1 MLNEEGVDALT
12 SLGLTLVQSKIFL
25 ALSKTNYATISK
37 ISDLSKV
44 PRQDIY
50 RVVSELQKMS
60 LVEKILTKPV
70 RFQAVTMEEA
80 WKILLER
87 KKNEYDRLKHIQKEF
102 LREFNK
108 ETQISVPED
117 EHQFSIIKGKEALF
131 KVIKESMSKSKKSV
145 DVVTTQKRFLQ
156 SVNYL
161 DSLYTQ
167 KLCEGV
173 TCRVVTEK
181 SVDEKAFIYSV
192 KDIYNSPHLELRY
205 TLNPPKAIAVLF
217 DQKLAL
223 VALNVNEALLK
234 SPIICTTNEAF
245 LTMFQAYFEKTWNTG
260 IPYKKGCSSVAV
272 DQKLTF

>member
-87 KKNEYDRLKHIQKEF
+87 KKNEYDRLKRVQKEF
-102 LREFNK
+102 LREFN
-108 ETQISVPED
+108 
-117 EHQFSIIKGKEALF
+117 
-131 KVIKESMSKSKKSV
+131 
-145 DVVTTQKRFLQ
+145 
-156 SVNYL
+156 
-161 DSLYTQ
+161 
-167 KLCEGV
+167 
-173 TCRVVTEK
+173 
-181 SVDEKAFIYSV
+181 
-192 KDIYNSPHLELRY
+192 
-205 TLNPPKAIAVLF
+205 
-217 DQKLAL
+217 
-223 VALNVNEALLK
+223 
-234 SPIICTTNEAF
+234 
-245 LTMFQAYFEKTWNTG
+245 
-260 IPYKKGCSSVAV
+260 
-272 DQKLTF
+272 